1 LEALEPHSGL
11 KSFGVKSYGGA
22 HFPLWMRNTS
32 ILKGLVHI
40 ILYDCK
46 NCKKLPPLGKL
57 PCLTTLYVCGMRDLK
72 YIDDALY
79 EPATEKA
86 FTSLKKLTLCDL
98 PNLEGVLKVEG
109 VEMLPELSNL
119 SISCVPKL
127 VLPSLPS
134 VEILSAHGG
143 TEVVL
148 KFTSYMNCD
157 EDLASSPR
165 GIVGNTMYN
174 LKSLYISD
182 FAKLKELPDELGTL
196 CVLEHLHI
204 QFCDEIESFLEN
216 LLQGLSSLRTLT
228 IHYCHGFKS
237 LSGGIKHLTCLE
249 RLQITYCPQ
258 FIFPHN
264 MNSQT
269 ALRQLKVSGHSE
281 NILDSLEGIPSLQNL
296 SLTYFLS
303 MRSLPD
309 WLGAITSLQEL
320 EINRFPKLS
329 SLPDSFQQLR
339 NLKKLSITSC
349 SKLETRC
356 EKGIGEDWHNIA
368 HIPELE
374 LEDNLDAKPTFRGNL
389 I

>member
-1 LEALEPHSGL
+1 
-11 KSFGVKSYGGA
+11 
-22 HFPLWMRNTS
+22 MRNTS
-32 ILKGLVHI
+32 ILEGLVHI

-98 PNLEGVLKVEG
+98 PNLEGVLEVEG
-109 VEMLPELSNL
+109 VEMLPELLNL

-127 VLPSLPS
+127 ALPSLPS
-134 VEILSAHGG
+134 VEFLSAHGG
-143 TEVVL
+143 AEVLL
-148 KFTSYMNCD
+148 KFISYKNCD
-157 EDLASSPR
+157 EDLASSSR
-165 GIVGNTMYN
+165 GIVGNNMYN

-182 FAKLKELPDELGTL
+182 VAKLKELPDELGTL

-204 QFCDEIESFLEN
+204 QFCDEMESFSEN
-216 LLQGLSSLRTLT
+216 LLQGLCSLRTLT
-228 IHYCHGFKS
+228 INHCHGFKS

-269 ALRQLKVSGHSE
+269 ALRQLKVSGHNE
-281 NILDSLEGIPSLQNL
+281 NILDGLEGIPSLQNL

-303 MRSLPD
+303 LTSLPD
-309 WLGAITSLQEL
+309 WLGDMTSLQVL
-320 EINRFPKLS
+320 EISRFPKLS
-329 SLPDSFQQLR
+329 SLPDSFQQLQ
-339 NLKKLSITSC
+339 NLEKLSITSC

-356 EKGIGEDWHNIA
+356 EKVIGEDWYKIA
-368 HIPELE
+368 HVPELE
-374 LEDNLDAKPTFRGNL
+374 LEDSFDVKPTFHGTL
-389 I
+389 FIFSLLHFTIFG